1 MAYPAREVIVLMT
14 VEEFLMLPEREE
26 KEELVRG
33 KVRVNPPAG
42 GPHGAA
48 GASLIACL
56 VAHVTSRKLGVVF
69 GDGVGYQLM
78 QIPHTVRVPDA
89 SFVREDRM
97 PVEGVGP
104 GLFKFAPDI
113 AIEVLSPSETASEV
127 QEKIDDYL
135 VAGTSLVWVVDPVR
149 RTVMIVS
156 RNAPLQLLHEPD
168 TLDGGDVL
176 PEFSCAVSDIFYR
189 ISRELR

>member
-1 MAYPAREVIVLMT
+1 MLMT
-14 VEEFLMLPEREE
+14 VDEFLMLPQREV

-33 KVRVNPPAG
+33 ELRVNPPPG
-42 GPHGAA
+42 GPHGVA
-48 GASLIACL
+48 GANLIAFL
-56 VAHVTSRKLGVVF
+56 IAHVVSRKLGVVF

-97 PVEGVGP
+97 PAEGVGP

-127 QEKIDDYL
+127 QEKLDDYL
-135 VAGTSLVWVVDPVR
+135 VAGTSLVWIVDPVR
-149 RTVMIVS
+149 RTVMTVS
-156 RNAPLQLLHEPD
+156 RNAPLVLLHESD
-168 TLDGGDVL
+168 TLDGGEVL

-189 ISRELR
+189 VARDHR